1 MGAIT
6 FHVDAVLFDMDG
18 TLVDSTAGVIG
29 AWETFA
35 ETYPGLDVQKILS
48 SSHGVRT
55 VDNLRK
61 YCGLTCE
68 AELEREAGRFE
79 EAIVTSSK
87 ANGGKGITL
96 LPGVRSIIDELV
108 PGRNNPKPCWAIVT
122 SATRAYASAALEIA
136 GIPTPDAF
144 VTAEDVPQ
152 GKPYPDPYLLGAQ
165 KCGVPPEKCLVV
177 EDAPA
182 GVASGL
188 AAGCAVIGLITSHSK
203 EQMEAKHPTYLVGNL
218 SSVSM
223 KMGANGG
230 IDVIVNID

>member
-55 VDNLRK
+55 VDNLKK
-61 YCGLTCE
+61 YCGITSSV
-68 AELEREAGRFE
+68 ELEKEAARFE

-87 ANGGKGITL
+87 ANGRNGITL
-96 LPGVRSIIDELV
+96 LSGVRSIMDELV
-108 PGRNNPKPCWAIVT
+108 PGKNNPKPCWAIVT
-122 SATRAYASAALEIA
+122 SATRAYASAALEIS
-136 GIPTPDAF
+136 GIPVPDAF
-144 VTAEDVPQ
+144 VTAEDVTQ
-152 GKPYPDPYLLGAQ
+152 GKPYPDPYLLGAY
-165 KCGVPPEKCLVV
+165 KCGVPPGNCLVV
-177 EDAPA
+177 EDAPS

-188 AAGCAVIGLITSHSK
+188 AAGCAVIGLITSHTK
-203 EQMEAKHPTYLVGNL
+203 EQMEAKHPTYLVENL

-230 IDVIVNID
+230 VDVVVNID

>member
-1 MGAIT
+1 MDAIK

-35 ETYPGLDVQKILS
+35 ETYPGLDVEKILS

-61 YCGLTCE
+61 YCGVTSE
-68 AELEREAGRFE
+68 TELEREAARFE
-79 EAIVTSSK
+79 EAIVTSST
-87 ANGGKGITL
+87 ANGRKGITL
-96 LPGVRSIIDELV
+96 LPGVRSIIDELL
-108 PGRNNPKPCWAIVT
+108 PGKDNPKPCWAIVT

-136 GIPTPDAF
+136 GIPIPDAF
-144 VTAEDVPQ
+144 VTAEDVAH

-165 KCGVPPEKCLVV
+165 KCGVPPKRCLVV

-188 AAGCAVIGLITSHSK
+188 SAGCAVIGLITSHTR
-203 EQMEAKHPTYLVGNL
+203 EQMEAKQPTYLVDNL

-223 KMGANGG
+223 KMSANGG
-230 IDVIVNID
+230 IDVVV